1 MFDNLQLLFV
11 WAPIINVQVILDGIF
26 VGAVFALCA
35 YGLALVWGVMNIKN
49 LAQGDFVILGGYL
62 ALVLHSWNL
71 PLPVILVIV
80 TIVMFVYGWSIYAL
94 IIRRIV
100 DKDMF
105 VSLLATFGLSLLMQQ
120 AMNLYFGPEVQT
132 IDMKLPVIDAFDNMV
147 TIPYSKIISL
157 ALAGIITAAVVIFMK
172 KSRTGQAIRATA
184 QDARAARVLGIDT
197 DRVYAFTFAFNSA
210 LCGAAGVLVSVIWV
224 IQPFYGITYSVRTFA
239 IVTAAGLG
247 NLPGVISA
255 AFGIGLFEKYTGMIV
270 GTAYEVAAP
279 VMILLLVLIIRQI
292 NMKRNR
298 QVVRCCV
305 GVLL

>member
-1 MFDNLQLLFV
+1 MLDNLQLLFV

-49 LAQGDFVILGGYL
+49 LAQGDFVIMGGYL

-71 PLPVILVIV
+71 PLPVILIIVIA
-80 TIVMFVYGWSIYAL
+80 IMFVYGWGVYAL
-94 IIRRIV
+94 VIRRIV

-132 IDMKLPVIDAFDNMV
+132 VDMRLPVIDAFDNMV
-147 TIPYSKIISL
+147 TVPYSKIISL
-157 ALAGIITAAVVIFMK
+157 VLAGLITAAVVIFMK
-172 KSRTGQAIRATA
+172 RSRTGQAIRATA

-279 VMILLLVLIIRQI
+279 VSILLIVLIIRQI
-292 NMKRNR
+292 QMRKNR
-298 QVVRCCV
+298 QVVR
-305 GVLL
+305 

>member
-71 PLPVILVIV
+71 PLPVILIIV
-80 TIVMFVYGWSIYAL
+80 TIIMFVYGWSIYAL

-292 NMKRNR
+292 HMKRNR
-298 QVVRCCV
+298 QVVR
-305 GVLL
+305 